1 MIGTERKLLKGKGIY
16 RTELGRISKQ
26 DTILID
32 GETIAQIGKWESL
45 RNEYPDLPTVETAGW
60 LFPGLINS
68 HVHLEFDATKD
79 ARVHW
84 MNESPEKRFLHAAL
98 RASSMVRSG
107 VTTVRDAGS
116 SWGLLELRGERSKQM
131 PLPALQ
137 CAGMPITVTGGHLHF
152 MGEATDGLNE
162 MVKATRI
169 RQKRG
174 CDAVKL
180 IVTGG
185 QMTPGS
191 LPERVSMTTEEIAAV
206 TAESHL
212 LNLPVFAHCLTT
224 EGFVRCME
232 GDVDCIEHIAC
243 FVRNQVNG
251 LLERVWV
258 PEIMDRFAGQ
268 SRFFMM
274 GLACHY
280 HALDEYRE
288 GRKACGNV
296 EEFLLRQEENM
307 FSIFKKCLNLGLK
320 PVCGTDA
327 GTNGTLFEETWL
339 EAVLMNERGGLTPA
353 ETIRVCTEQTAQALG
368 LSRVTGSI
376 REGLRADIVALSD
389 NPLENIRSYSCPL
402 SVVAAGVV
410 ITKESQP

>member
-1 MIGTERKLLKGKGIY
+1 MTGNERKLLKGRGIY
-16 RTELGRISKQ
+16 RTDLGRISHE
-26 DTILID
+26 DTLLID
-32 GETIAQIGKWESL
+32 GETIRQIGTWEKI
-45 RNEYPDLPTVETAGW
+45 RGEHPDLPALETNGW

-68 HVHLEFDATKD
+68 HVHLEFDTTKD

-84 MNESPEKRFLHAAL
+84 IEESPEKRFLHAAL

-116 SWGLLELRGERSKQM
+116 SWSLLELRGEGCMQM
-131 PLPALQ
+131 PLPAMQ
-137 CAGMPITVTGGHLHF
+137 FAGMPITVTGGHLHF
-152 MGEATDGLNE
+152 MGEETDGLAE
-162 MVKATRI
+162 MVKAVRI

-191 LPERVSMTTEEIAAV
+191 LPERVSMTTEEITAV

-232 GDVDCIEHIAC
+232 GGVDCIEHIAC
-243 FVRNQVNG
+243 FIRNQENG

-258 PEIMDRFAGQ
+258 PEVMDRYAGQ

-280 HALDEYRE
+280 HSLDEYRE
-288 GRKACGNV
+288 GRKACGRV
-296 EEFLLRQEENM
+296 EEFLLQQEEHM
-307 FSIFKKCLNLGLK
+307 FSIFKNCIGLGLK

-339 EAVLMNERGGLTPA
+339 EAALMSERGGLPPA
-353 ETIRVCTEQTAQALG
+353 EAIRICTEQTAQALG
-368 LSRVTGSI
+368 LSQITGSI
-376 REGLRADIVALSD
+376 REGMRADIVALED
-389 NPLENIRSYSCPL
+389 NPLENIRSFSQPL
-402 SVVAAGVV
+402 FVMAAGAE
-410 ITKESQP
+410 IAKEC